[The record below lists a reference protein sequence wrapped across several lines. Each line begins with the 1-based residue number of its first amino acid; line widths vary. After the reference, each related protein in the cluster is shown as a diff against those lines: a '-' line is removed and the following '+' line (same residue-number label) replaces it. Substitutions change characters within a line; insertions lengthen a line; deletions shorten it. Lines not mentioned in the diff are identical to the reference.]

1 LPPAKKNKDIFMK
14 KRLGFIDGLAIIIVI
29 IGALNWGF
37 IGLFNY
43 DVIATVLGEM
53 NILTRV
59 AYMIIGLAGLWTIF
73 AFMKKRRAAQ
83 KT

>member
-1 LPPAKKNKDIFMK
+1 MK